1 MIRIIIGEVFLIIGG
16 IFVLLSSLG
25 LIRMPDVYNRM
36 QTSTKAVTLG
46 AIFSIIGIGILEPS
60 WFLKALLIV
69 LFLLFTNP
77 ISAHSIGRASYK
89 KGVKLW
95 EGSVVDKFKD
105 YVEEKENE

>member
-16 IFVLLSSLG
+16 IFVFLSSLG

-46 AIFSIIGIGILEPS
+46 AIFSIIGIGIIEPS
-60 WFLKALLIV
+60 WFVKGLLIV

-77 ISAHSIGRASYK
+77 ISAHSIGRASYLR
-89 KGVKLW
+89 GVKLW
-95 EGSVVDKFKD
+95 EKSVVDKFAD
-105 YVEEKENE
+105 YVKEKRHE